1 MSQLTPGTS
10 VTSATTPARPTLNGN
25 DLRQCLRIAF
35 ASTLGFVLCKL
46 MNWNYGTF
54 FAVYPM
60 LLLGL
65 VPVLNA
71 HVLRQF
77 IGSIAFVG
85 VSTLFVQG
93 LFGDKPLAMTLMVI
107 LQFGFLFRCMTRG
120 ANFLFGAM
128 TMVGL
133 SMQLHFASYPAP
145 ITHIGDIV
153 MSNLVAG
160 AYTLLVTFLMYTLF
174 PDVAPRAPRQLPAK
188 PLSNQRHE
196 VILATTVATLSFIVF
211 QSFDLIDSLS
221 AQVASVLVLF
231 PLNWHGAGKAGWNR
245 AVGTLVGCNVGLL
258 IQLVLYSHF
267 NVLLFVA
274 LAMWISVMFFA
285 RHHMFEGGQSGAG
298 FGAMTTMGILFGQYL
313 TPQKDL
319 VYSAL
324 YRFSSVAISVIC
336 TLIAVYLMHQLL
348 NRFQSTRLQL
358 S

>member
-1 MSQLTPGTS
+1 MSSFPGTTQQKLQLS
-10 VTSATTPARPTLNGN
+10 SN
-25 DLRQCLRIAF
+25 DIRQCLRIAF
-35 ASTLGFVLCKL
+35 GGTLGFVVCKL
-46 MNWNYGTF
+46 MGWNYGTF
-54 FAVYPM
+54 FAVNPM

-71 HVLRQF
+71 HVVRQF
-77 IGSIAFVG
+77 IAG
-85 VSTLFVQG
+85 VLFVSVSVLLLQG
-93 LFGDKPLAMTLMVI
+93 LFGDKPGLMTLLVI
-107 LQFGFLFRCMTRG
+107 VQFGFLFRCMTRG
-120 ANFLFGAM
+120 AHFLFGA
-128 TMVGL
+128 TTIVGL

-145 ITHIGDIV
+145 LTHVGDIV

-160 AYTLLVTFLMYTLF
+160 VFTLFVTVLMYTLF
-174 PDVAPRAPRQLPAK
+174 PDTAPRQRQQLPAK

-245 AVGTLVGCNVGLL
+245 AIGTLVGCNVGLA
-258 IQLVLYSHF
+258 IQLLLYSHS
-267 NVLLFVA
+267 NILLFVT
-274 LAMWISVMFFA
+274 LAMWISIMLFA
-285 RHHMFEGGQSGAG
+285 RHHMFEGGQPGAG

-313 TPQKDL
+313 TPQTDL

-336 TLIAVYLMHQLL
+336 TLIAVYLMHHLL
-348 NRFQSTRLQL
+348 NRFSATRLQT
-358 S
+358 

>member
-1 MSQLTPGTS
+1 MSSPL
-10 VTSATTPARPTLNGN
+10 SATPQKLQLSGN

-35 ASTLGFVLCKL
+35 AGTLGFVLCKL
-46 MNWNYGTF
+46 MGWSYGTF
-54 FAVYPM
+54 FVVNPM

-71 HVLRQF
+71 HILRQF
-77 IGSIAFVG
+77 IA
-85 VSTLFVQG
+85 STLFVSISILLLQG
-93 LFGDKPLAMTLMVI
+93 LFGDKPLAMTLLVI

-120 ANFLFGAM
+120 VNFLFGAM

-145 ITHIGDIV
+145 VTQVSDIV

-160 AYTLLVTFLMYTLF
+160 AVTLFITFLMYTLF
-174 PDVAPRAPRQLPAK
+174 PDTTPRQGRQLPVK

-196 VILATTVATLSFIVF
+196 VILATTVATLSFLVF
-211 QSFDLIDSLS
+211 QSFDLVDSLS

-245 AVGTLVGCNVGLL
+245 AIGTLVGCNVGLL
-258 IQLVLYSHF
+258 IQLLLYNHAG
-267 NVLLFVA
+267 VLLFVA
-274 LAMWISVMFFA
+274 LAMWLSIMLFA
-285 RHHMFEGGQSGAG
+285 RHHMFEGGQAGAG

-313 TPQKDL
+313 TPEKDL

-336 TLIAVYLMHQLL
+336 TLIAVYLMHHLL
-348 NRFQSTRLQL
+348 NRFSATRLQT
-358 S
+358 